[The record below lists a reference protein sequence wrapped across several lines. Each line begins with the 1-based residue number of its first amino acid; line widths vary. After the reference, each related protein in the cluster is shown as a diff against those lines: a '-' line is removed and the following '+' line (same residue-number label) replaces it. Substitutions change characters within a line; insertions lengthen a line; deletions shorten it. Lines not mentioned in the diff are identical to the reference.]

1 MNVVFQEEARKDLK
15 KMDGYER
22 QFFHDQ
28 VKKLAELPPRRHL
41 KYGVPVHVDNVGQGR
56 IIYQIENETLY
67 ILRFFTDHKDYE
79 KWYKSLK

>member
-1 MNVVFQEEARKDLK
+1 MNVVYQDEAREDLK
-15 KMDGYER
+15 KMDGHER
-22 QFFHDQ
+22 QFFHYH